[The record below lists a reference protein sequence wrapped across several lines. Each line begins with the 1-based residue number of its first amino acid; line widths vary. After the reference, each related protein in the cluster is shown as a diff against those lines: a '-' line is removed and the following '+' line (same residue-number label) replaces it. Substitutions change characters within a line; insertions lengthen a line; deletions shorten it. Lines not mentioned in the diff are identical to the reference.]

1 MQNPTKNKTPFY
13 KTWVFYKKWTFW
25 VVVIYL
31 SLVVIHTVCLIFSKG
46 ENRLLNSNE
55 FGDFLAGTFAP
66 LAFFFLLLGYKQ
78 QSIEIQNNTQE
89 RLEQKRQSLLLSQ
102 PFFHFK
108 DLFGFIIQPTN
119 DPYYFNFSF
128 TLSNSRAICRQLFIL
143 VSFEDSLIGQLPTGD
158 TSFGFISNN
167 FDDQRDFFLITE
179 SEHII
184 FEDDYVVVY
193 LLINYTDLNDSIQMQ
208 SLKLYFKNDSDGG
221 YKYTHYI
228 VHENS
233 YQNKILV

>member
-1 MQNPTKNKTPFY
+1 MSAQEQKKP
-13 KTWVFYKKWTFW
+13 FYKKWTFG

-31 SLVVIHTVCLIFSKG
+31 ILVVIHTICLIFSKG

-108 DLFGFIIQPTN
+108 DLFGFIIHSTN
-119 DPYYFNFSF
+119 SPYYFNFSF

-158 TSFGFISNN
+158 TSLGFISNN

-184 FEDDYVVVY
+184 FEDDYAVVY
-193 LLINYTDLNDSIQMQ
+193 LLINYTDLNDSIQTQ
-208 SLKLYFKNDSDGG
+208 SLKLYFKNDSDGA

>member
-1 MQNPTKNKTPFY
+1 MQNPIPN

-25 VVVIYL
+25 VAVIYL
-31 SLVVIHTVCLIFSKG
+31 SLVAIHTVCLIFSKG

-108 DLFGFIIQPTN
+108 DLSGFIIRSSVG
-119 DPYYFNFSF
+119 PYYFNFSF

-143 VSFEDSLIGQLPTGD
+143 VGFEDSLIGQLPSGD

-167 FDDQRDFFLITE
+167 FDDQRNFYLLAE
-179 SEHII
+179 SELII
-184 FEDDYVVVY
+184 VEDEYAVVY

-208 SLKLYFKNDSDGG
+208 SLKLYFKNDKDGG
-221 YKYTHYI
+221 YIYTHYI
-228 VHENS
+228 VHENT

>member
-1 MQNPTKNKTPFY
+1 MHNPTTNKTSYY

-25 VVVIYL
+25 VVVIYR
-31 SLVVIHTVCLIFSKG
+31 SLIVIHTVCLIFSKG

-89 RLEQKRQSLLLSQ
+89 RLEQKGQSLLISQ

-108 DLFGFIIQPTN
+108 DLSGFIIRSS
-119 DPYYFNFSF
+119 DGPYYFNFSF
-128 TLSNSRAICRQLFIL
+128 TLSNSRAIYRQLFIL
-143 VSFEDSLIGQLPTGD
+143 VGFEDSLIGQLPTGD

-167 FDDQRDFFLITE
+167 FDDKRDFYLITE
-179 SEHII
+179 SENII
-184 FEDDYVVVY
+184 IEGEYAVAY
-193 LLINYTDLNDSIQMQ
+193 LLINYIDLNDSIQMQ
-208 SLKLYFKNDSDGG
+208 SLKLYFKNATDGG
-221 YKYTHYI
+221 YIYSLHC
-228 VHENS
+228 S
-233 YQNKILV
+233 